1 MRVYPETRIS
11 TTVSSTRS
19 RLGRSSSGPRSPAD
33 LLPANQDLVGIEVEF
48 ISLED
53 REKRLQVLLREL
65 DRPYEY
71 IIIDCPPSLG
81 FLTVNA
87 LVASD
92 YLIVPLQCEY
102 FAMEGLAHLLSTM
115 GLIRARLNPTLT
127 LGGILLT
134 MYDSRNLLSR
144 RVGEDVR
151 SHFRERVFETVI
163 PRNVRLSESPS
174 HGLPIILYDI
184 KSRGAV
190 SYMEL
195 AKEIISDGRIVMP
208 PKQTLGKGLGAMFPD
223 LLNNI
228 GDKPAFILCGIE
240 ELTPNRF
247 QPRRDFNDEDQ
258 RSLVASVK
266 KSGIIQP
273 IIVRKSET
281 GYEIIAGERRWRA
294 AQAAGLKEVP
304 VIIREPETGTWRSSR

>member
-1 MRVYPETRIS
+1 MANQKGGVGK
-11 TTVSSTRS
+11 TTTAINLAASLATAVKRTLLVDCDSQGNAT
-19 RLGRSSSGPRSPAD
+19 SGMGIAGEAIREKNLYHSLIDQIPLREIIVGTQIPHLD
-33 LLPANQDLVGIEVEF
+33 LIPANQDLVGVEVEF

-53 REKRLQVLLREL
+53 REKRLRNLLREMET
-65 DRPYEY
+65 PYEY

-102 FAMEGLAHLLSTM
+102 FAMEGLGHLLSTM
-115 GLIRARLNPTLT
+115 GLIKARLNPTLA

-144 RVGEDVR
+144 RVSEDVR
-151 SHFRERVFETVI
+151 GHFRERVFRTVI

-195 AKEIISDGRIVMP
+195 ANEIISDGRM
-208 PKQTLGKGLGAMFPD
+208 
-223 LLNNI
+223 
-228 GDKPAFILCGIE
+228 
-240 ELTPNRF
+240 
-247 QPRRDFNDEDQ
+247 
-258 RSLVASVK
+258 
-266 KSGIIQP
+266 
-273 IIVRKSET
+273 
-281 GYEIIAGERRWRA
+281 
-294 AQAAGLKEVP
+294 
-304 VIIREPETGTWRSSR
+304 

>member
-1 MRVYPETRIS
+1 MRKIICMANQKGGVGK
-11 TTVSSTRS
+11 TTTAINLSASLAAAERPTLLVDCDSQGNAT
-19 RLGRSSSGPRSPAD
+19 SGMGIDGKAIKERNLYHSLIGQVPLKDVIVKTQIPHLD
-33 LLPANQDLVGIEVEF
+33 LLPANQDLIGIEVEF

-53 REKRLQVLLREL
+53 REKRLRSLLRNLETA
-65 DRPYEY
+65 YEY

-92 YLIVPLQCEY
+92 YLLVPLQCEY
-102 FAMEGLAHLLSTM
+102 FAMEGLGHLLNTM
-115 GLIRARLNPTLT
+115 GLVKARLNPTLS

-144 RVGEDVR
+144 RVSEDVR
-151 SHFRERVFETVI
+151 NHFGNRVFKTVI

-195 AKEIISDGRIVMP
+195 AQEIMNNGR
-208 PKQTLGKGLGAMFPD
+208 L
-223 LLNNI
+223 
-228 GDKPAFILCGIE
+228 
-240 ELTPNRF
+240 
-247 QPRRDFNDEDQ
+247 
-258 RSLVASVK
+258 
-266 KSGIIQP
+266 
-273 IIVRKSET
+273 
-281 GYEIIAGERRWRA
+281 
-294 AQAAGLKEVP
+294 
-304 VIIREPETGTWRSSR
+304 

>member
-1 MRVYPETRIS
+1 MANQTGGVGKTTTAINLSASLAAAEKRTLLVDCDSQGNATSGMGIGGEAIREKNLYHSLIGRVPLREVIVGTQIPH
-11 TTVSSTRS
+11 
-19 RLGRSSSGPRSPAD
+19 LD
-33 LLPANQDLVGIEVEF
+33 LVPSNQDLIGIEVEF

-53 REKRLQVLLREL
+53 REKRLRNLLRSLETAY
-65 DRPYEY
+65 DY

-92 YLIVPLQCEY
+92 FLVVPLQCEF
-102 FAMEGLAHLLSTM
+102 FALEGLGNLLNTM
-115 GLIRARLNPTLT
+115 RLVKARLNPSLA

-144 RVGEDVR
+144 RVSEDVR
-151 SHFRERVFETVI
+151 SNFGERVFQTVI

-195 AKEIISDGRIVMP
+195 AREILSNGRM
-208 PKQTLGKGLGAMFPD
+208 
-223 LLNNI
+223 
-228 GDKPAFILCGIE
+228 
-240 ELTPNRF
+240 
-247 QPRRDFNDEDQ
+247 
-258 RSLVASVK
+258 
-266 KSGIIQP
+266 
-273 IIVRKSET
+273 
-281 GYEIIAGERRWRA
+281 
-294 AQAAGLKEVP
+294 
-304 VIIREPETGTWRSSR
+304 

>member
-1 MRVYPETRIS
+1 MMRKIICMANQKGGVGKTTTAINLAASLAAAEKRTLLVDCDSQGNATSGMGIAGESIRERNLYHSLIDRIPLREVIVG
-11 TTVSSTRS
+11 TQIPH
-19 RLGRSSSGPRSPAD
+19 LD
-33 LLPANQDLVGIEVEF
+33 LIPANQDLVGIEVEF

-53 REKRLQVLLREL
+53 REKRLRNLMREL
-65 DRPYEY
+65 ETPYEY

-102 FAMEGLAHLLSTM
+102 FAMEGLGHLLSTM
-115 GLIRARLNPTLT
+115 GLIKARLNPTLA

-144 RVGEDVR
+144 RVSEDVR
-151 SHFRERVFETVI
+151 SHFRERVFRTVI

-195 AKEIISDGRIVMP
+195 AKEIISDGRM
-208 PKQTLGKGLGAMFPD
+208 
-223 LLNNI
+223 
-228 GDKPAFILCGIE
+228 
-240 ELTPNRF
+240 
-247 QPRRDFNDEDQ
+247 
-258 RSLVASVK
+258 
-266 KSGIIQP
+266 
-273 IIVRKSET
+273 
-281 GYEIIAGERRWRA
+281 
-294 AQAAGLKEVP
+294 
-304 VIIREPETGTWRSSR
+304 